1 MTVDRYTKTVLTVIA
16 ACLVWLCAA
25 GLPGAAHAQQ
35 AVTLQNSTGAA
46 VPVVIVGSGSI
57 TRAGALTVT
66 FHGDRSDP
74 AIPVTLPYTPEH
86 PLPVHLPYT
95 EAQPMPTAT
104 AITSVRNGGGHWD
117 PLRVAVDDAPLRG
130 KPGIGRQ

>member
-35 AVTLQNSTGAA
+35 PATLPNPTGAA

-57 TRAGALTVT
+57 TRAGALSIT

-74 AIPVTLPYTPEH
+74 AVPVALPYTPEH
-86 PLPVHLPYT
+86 PLPAHLPYN
-95 EAQPMPTAT
+95 EAQPMPV
-104 AITSVRNGGGHWD
+104 SVAAVRHGPQWD
-117 PLRVAVDDAPLRG
+117 SLRVAVDDAALRPR
-130 KPGIGRQ
+130 PGTGR